1 MLRCGYH
8 WRTAV
13 SDDDT
18 LPSNVARSNFGLY
31 MASTPRLAAS
41 RDSTFITTIT
51 SPYSAGQLAGLRVAI
66 KDLFDL
72 KGTVTTA
79 GSAAISSIAVPAL
92 RDAQCLT
99 GLRAAERSRRAR
111 IIGKLNLHELAYGG
125 DGMNPHY
132 GTPPNPLDATRVPGG
147 SSSGSASAVG
157 RDIADIAFGSD
168 TGGSIRIPAA
178 CCGVVGLKTT
188 WGRIPLEGVWPL
200 APSLDTAGPLAAT
213 VAGVIEGMDLLEP
226 GFAVTTGAMMPA
238 TRVGR
243 LRHTGVDTHPA
254 LDASVDEA
262 LRVAGFEVIDLD
274 ASWWG
279 VAIEFGLT
287 ALIGEAHQTLGWLLD
302 DHRRLDRLLEPRIA
316 QRIAGGSRVTD
327 VALRTSLAHRADVVA
342 QIDAMCR
349 RVDVLVTPT
358 LPILAP
364 SLGTSAVFSPYTAY
378 TRPANLAG
386 TPALAVPIPLVSTLV
401 NSTER
406 HLMASM
412 QLMGPAGSEAL
423 LCATGRVVEAAV
435 G

>member
-1 MLRCGYH
+1 
-8 WRTAV
+8 
-13 SDDDT
+13 
-18 LPSNVARSNFGLY
+18 
-31 MASTPRLAAS
+31 MASTPRIASS
-41 RDSTFITTIT
+41 RDATFITTIT
-51 SPYSAGQLAGLRVAI
+51 PPQVAGQPRGLRVAI

-72 KGTVTTA
+72 RGTVTTA
-79 GSAAISSIAVPAL
+79 GSAAVNSIAVPAVA
-92 RDAQCLT
+92 DARCLA
-99 GLRAAERSRRAR
+99 GLRAAEASGRAQ

-132 GTPPNPLDATRVPGG
+132 GTPPNPLDETRVPGG

-157 RDIADIAFGSD
+157 RDLADITFGSD

-188 WGRIPLEGVWPL
+188 WGRIPLDGVWPL
-200 APSLDTAGPLAAT
+200 APSLDTVGPLAAT
-213 VAGVIEGMDLLEP
+213 VARVVEGMDLLEP
-226 GFAVTTGAMMPA
+226 GFALTERATHAA

-262 LRVAGFEVIDLD
+262 LRAAGFEVVDID
-274 ASWWG
+274 ASWWQ

-287 ALIGEAHQTLGWLLD
+287 ALVGEAHQTLGWLLD
-302 DHRRLDRLLEPRIA
+302 DPRRLDRLLEPRIA
-316 QRIAGGSRVTD
+316 QRIAGGARVSA
-327 VALRTSLAHRADVVA
+327 VVLRASLAHRIDVIA
-342 QIDAMCR
+342 QIEAACR
-349 RVDVLVTPT
+349 RVDIIATPT

-364 SLGTSAVFSPYTAY
+364 GLGTSAVFAPYTAY

-386 TPALAVPIPLVSTLV
+386 TPSLAMPIPLLSSLV

-406 HLMASM
+406 HLMASL
-412 QLMGPAGSEAL
+412 QLMGPPGSEAL

-435 G
+435 R